1 MKIKI
6 NNIKEKIKSTLNRNK
21 TAHEKQAATKVNDK
35 IPKAAN

>member
-21 TAHEKQAATKVNDK
+21 TAHEKQTATKAEQQNTEGC
-35 IPKAAN
+35 